1 MKNPVI
7 EKHAGI
13 VLSVAALLRI
23 YLAIARF
30 EERMKLGTCLYND
43 QTYVCIAE
51 GDGVLIPALEPG
63 FDQPAWRDMLTLID
77 SGTDLAVVQ
86 ASATDAMRVD
96 AANITLL
103 APIPRPRKNVM
114 CLGLNYLE
122 HAEET
127 ANQIGRTGKAP
138 QYPIVF
144 TKCPTSVTGHET
156 EIPFDPDTCSQLD
169 WEAELG
175 VVLGKGG
182 KKISR
187 DQALSHVFGYT
198 VINDLSA
205 RDIQLNHKQ
214 YFLGKSL
221 DGGCPMGPWI
231 VTADEIADPQNLDIS
246 CRVNGVTK
254 QASNTCNMI
263 FDVST
268 IIEWLSRGMTLEAG
282 DVIATGTPS
291 GVGFVREPPEFL
303 LPGDVVECEVK
314 SVGVLR
320 NKIV

>member
-1 MKNPVI
+1 MKLISCQYQNQRFV
-7 EKHAGI
+7 GI
-13 VLSVAALLRI
+13 VEAEIALL
-23 YLAIARF
+23 
-30 EERMKLGTCLYND
+30 
-43 QTYVCIAE
+43 
-51 GDGVLIPALEPG
+51 PALDAA
-63 FDQPAWRDMLTLID
+63 FDQPVWRDMLALID
-77 SGTDLAVVQ
+77 SGIDLPAVRNTLT
-86 ASATDAMRVD
+86 AAMRVPLAD
-96 AANITLL
+96 VTLL

-144 TKCPTSVTGHET
+144 TKCPTSVIGHEAM
-156 EIPFDPDTCSQLD
+156 IPFDPDTCSQLD

-187 DQALSHVFGYT
+187 ENALAHVFGYT
-198 VINDLSA
+198 VINDVSA

-214 YFLGKSL
+214 YFLGKSI

-231 VTADEIADPQNLDIS
+231 VTADEIADPQALAIA

-254 QASNTCNMI
+254 QASSTRNMI
-263 FDVST
+263 FDVAT

-291 GVGFVREPPEFL
+291 GVGFVREPPEYL
-303 LPGDVVECEVK
+303 LPGDVAECEVAG
-314 SVGVLR
+314 VGVLR
-320 NKIV
+320 NTIVA

>member
-1 MKNPVI
+1 MYLRLLLFPLFQSHFWFKSMKLISCQYQNQRFV
-7 EKHAGI
+7 GI
-13 VLSVAALLRI
+13 VEAEIALL
-23 YLAIARF
+23 
-30 EERMKLGTCLYND
+30 
-43 QTYVCIAE
+43 
-51 GDGVLIPALEPG
+51 PALDTA
-63 FDQPAWRDMLTLID
+63 FDQPAWRDMLALID
-77 SGTDLAVVQ
+77 SGIDLQAVRNTLT
-86 ASATDAMRVD
+86 AAMRVPLAD
-96 AANITLL
+96 VTLL
-103 APIPRPRKNVM
+103 APIPRPRKNIM

-122 HAEET
+122 HAQET

-144 TKCPTSVTGHET
+144 TKCPTSVIGHET
-156 EIPFDPDTCSQLD
+156 AVPFDADTCSQLD

-182 KKISR
+182 KKIAR
-187 DQALSHVFGYT
+187 ENALAHVFGYT

-214 YFLGKSL
+214 YFLGKSI

-231 VTADEIADPQNLDIS
+231 VTADEIADPQALAIA

-254 QASNTCNMI
+254 QASNRCQMI
-263 FDVST
+263 FDVAS

-291 GVGFVREPPEFL
+291 GVGFVREPPEYL
-303 LPGDVVECEVK
+303 QPGDVVECEVEG
-314 SVGVLR
+314 VGVLR
-320 NKIV
+320 NTIAS

>member
-1 MKNPVI
+1 
-7 EKHAGI
+7 
-13 VLSVAALLRI
+13 
-23 YLAIARF
+23 
-30 EERMKLGTCLYND
+30 MKLGTCLYNN

-51 GDGVLIPALEPG
+51 NDAVLIPALEPA
-63 FDQPAWRDMLTLID
+63 FDQPAWRDMLSLID
-77 SGTDLAVVQ
+77 SHADLKAPFQQ
-86 ASATDAMRVD
+86 ASATMRVPLAD
-96 AANITLL
+96 ITLL

-144 TKCPTSVTGHET
+144 TKCPTSVTGHEA

-187 DQALSHVFGYT
+187 ENALSHVFGYT

-214 YFLGKSL
+214 YFLGKSI

-231 VTADEIADPQNLDIS
+231 VTADEIADPQNLAIA

-254 QASNTCNMI
+254 QASSTRNMI
-263 FDVST
+263 FDVAS

-291 GVGFVREPPEFL
+291 GVGFVREPPEYL
-303 LPGDVVECEVK
+303 RPGDVVECEVE
-314 SVGVLR
+314 GIGILR
-320 NKIV
+320 NKISS